1 MILFARQM
9 EKPSSTWFGVFHRS
23 YELSLGQRKKV
34 LWIILPFWIA
44 LMYMTAILDSL
55 SSASLSYHSY
65 NAISREFTEL
75 NQVNQDSTQ
84 SGAQKEVTDQDIMA
98 SYLIAGAFS
107 GNSLDREIHPK
118 VLELFQNYEP
128 QKENINKDLF
138 KQISPII
145 DHQRVGTLH
154 AKTKMDQFPFAYY
167 GIVYF
172 FVFLHWILLS

>member
-55 SSASLSYHSY
+55 SSASLSHHSY

-118 VLELFQNYEP
+118 VLELKVSCSCGHTFTTSSTIGSGELKVETCSKCHPFYTGE
-128 QKENINKDLF
+128 QKLLKTSALDKF
-138 KQISPII
+138 YSRQ
-145 DHQRVGTLH
+145 
-154 AKTKMDQFPFAYY
+154 AKAESLKK
-167 GIVYF
+167 
-172 FVFLHWILLS
+172 